1 MLVGAFNQEKAL
13 VSLSCAGAVVL
24 RQLVPGPI
32 IRLLQAA
39 VRDLDTNHT
48 LHCAMAYYNGP
59 PILHRSAVV

>member
-1 MLVGAFNQEKAL
+1 M
-13 VSLSCAGAVVL
+13 VL

-32 IRLLQAA
+32 MRLLQSA

-59 PILHRSAVV
+59 PILHRLAAV